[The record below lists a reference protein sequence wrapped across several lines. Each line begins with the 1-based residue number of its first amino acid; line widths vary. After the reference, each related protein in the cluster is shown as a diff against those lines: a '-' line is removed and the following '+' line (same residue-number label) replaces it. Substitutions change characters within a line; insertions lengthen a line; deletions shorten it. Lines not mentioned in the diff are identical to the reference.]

1 MISDGA
7 IYIIFVLYYI
17 ILLYCYN
24 IIYVY
29 QLGEAKELHMELVRL
44 DAAKR
49 KRRDKF
55 GR

>member
-1 MISDGA
+1 MARSI
-7 IYIIFVLYYI
+7 LYLCCI
-17 ILLYCYN
+17 VILLYCYN

-29 QLGEAKELHMELVRL
+29 QLGKAKELHMELVRL